1 MTEGSTPDTHP
12 DLPLSEV
19 RVLELGNYI
28 AGPTASRLLADFGAE
43 VIKIERPGT
52 GDETRSWR
60 LYKGDTSM
68 LFHTLNRGK
77 KSVVLD
83 LRTEEG
89 RRDVLRIAASCDIV
103 VENFRPGTLEKWGI
117 GPDVLEATRPGIILV
132 RVSAYGQSGP
142 LSARPGFAA
151 VSEAHSGFRELV
163 GDPDRPPVRVGV
175 SIGDTI
181 AGLYAAFGAVME
193 LYRRGL
199 SSGPQTG
206 SRTVDVALGES
217 MLSMLESLVPD
228 YSAYG
233 VERTR
238 LGGRMEGIAPSNAY
252 VCSDGLSIVVAGNG
266 DAIFT
271 RYMLAIGRPDLAS
284 DEELATGPGR
294 WARRDEIDD
303 AIGEWTAIRTRDYA
317 LRELGAADVPCGAI
331 NTAADVSV
339 DPQFVA
345 RRMIETVSVDTGDD
359 EASDVLFTGVVPV
372 LGERTGRVRPP
383 GPALGQHTTE
393 VLDSVGEHT
402 DHA

>member
-1 MTEGSTPDTHP
+1 MMQDADP
-12 DLPLSEV
+12 DLPLAGV

-43 VIKIERPGT
+43 VIKIERPLT
-52 GDETRSWR
+52 GDETRTWR

-68 LFHTLNRGK
+68 LFHSLNRGK

-89 RRDVLRIAASCDIV
+89 RKDVLSIAASCDIV

-117 GPDVLEATRPGIILV
+117 GPTELEAAKLGIILV
-132 RVSAYGQSGP
+132 RVSAYGQTGP
-142 LSARPGFAA
+142 LAARPGFAA

-193 LYRRGL
+193 LYRRARPG
-199 SSGPQTG
+199 TAG
-206 SRTVDVALGES
+206 SEPRTVDVALGES
-217 MLSMLESLVPD
+217 MLSVLESLIPD

-233 VERTR
+233 AQRTR

-266 DAIFT
+266 DAIFA
-271 RYMLAIGRPDLAS
+271 RYMTAIGRPDLAT
-284 DEELATGPGR
+284 DVELATGPGR
-294 WARRDEIDD
+294 WKRRDELDE
-303 AIGEWTAIRTRDYA
+303 AIGAWSAGCTREDA
-317 LRELGAADVPCGAI
+317 LAVLAAADVPSGAI
-331 NTAADVSV
+331 NTAADVV
-339 DPQFVA
+339 ADEQFLA
-345 RRMIETVSVDTGDD
+345 RGMIETVAVDAGED
-359 EASDVLFTGVVPV
+359 ELSDVLFTASVPV
-372 LGERTGRVRPP
+372 IGNSRRHLRSVGPELGR
-383 GPALGQHTTE
+383 HTEE
-393 VLDSVGEHT
+393 VLRAARAASGRAD
-402 DHA
+402 